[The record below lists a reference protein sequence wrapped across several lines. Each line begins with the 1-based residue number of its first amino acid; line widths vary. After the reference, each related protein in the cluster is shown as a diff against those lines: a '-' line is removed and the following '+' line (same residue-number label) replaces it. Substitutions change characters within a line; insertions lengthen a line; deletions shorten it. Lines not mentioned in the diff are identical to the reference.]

1 MESHIRDQL
10 YWGAGLLDG
19 DGSVGI
25 YSKWLNLCVSV
36 GKAENGYSSLYELK
50 RLFGGIIVK
59 NKDADEKGQATQSW
73 VLNGVKALDF
83 CKIIHPYVQ
92 LKKPQFFKATE
103 FPLNEKKGFNRSLTE
118 EIKNKRTEIA
128 TYLKNEKH
136 IEHAVINDELPNSY
150 YAGMFDSDGTISITG
165 FNQVKV
171 SLNQK
176 YKAICDNLA
185 QKFTGGIQKT
195 KDRDIYIWSI
205 GNKDGCFN
213 FLNSILPYSIE
224 KKPQIEIVLNMKCND
239 AQNVK
244 KAIEKLKGLQGIK
257 MLKERN
263 LTPQKKLD
271 GLPKYIS
278 YMKRE
283 GNKVGY
289 VVQYKGYTY
298 RVGSQI
304 FTMKEKLE
312 LSLEKLE
319 EFKNKPIKK
328 NTEISKL
335 KVVYNEDL
343 PEHFRQVERDGEV
356 IGYSIRY
363 NGRKTRCTDKKKTL
377 EQKFELMQEQLKKF
391 QDM

>member
-1 MESHIRDQL
+1 MESHTRDQL
-10 YWGAGLLDG
+10 YWAGRAVDG

-25 YSKWLNLCVSV
+25 YGKWHRLSVSV
-36 GKAENGYSSLYELK
+36 GKAENGYSTLNEFQ
-50 RLFGGIIVK
+50 RLFDGIIVK
-59 NKDADEKGQATQSW
+59 NKDADEKGQATKSW
-73 VLNGVKALDF
+73 VLNGVKALKF
-83 CKIIHPYVQ
+83 CNLITPYVQ
-92 LKKPQFFKATE
+92 LKKPQFLKATE
-103 FPLNEKKGFNRSLTE
+103 FPLIPENTKKIKLSDS
-118 EIKNKRTEIA
+118 IKNKRTEIA

-136 IEHAVINDELPNSY
+136 VEHATIIDDLPNSY
-150 YAGMFDSDGTISITG
+150 YAGIFDAEGTISITG

-244 KAIEKLKGLQGIK
+244 KAIEKLKGLQGII

-278 YMKRE
+278 YMKKE

-319 EFKNKPIKK
+319 EFKNKPIEK

-377 EQKFELMQEQLKKF
+377 EQKFELMQEQLLKF